1 MYRYLLIIISFL
13 MMAACA
19 DLPVDNSYANDRIS
33 SSNSLPSQRP
43 NDQSLIEI
51 VRQLDEIQRQVG
63 QIQGQTEDLAYQS
76 QTTQERQRAL
86 YIDLD
91 DRLQDLER
99 SISALN
105 TMNVVNEEEIVFGEL
120 PVPGGTDEENYAA
133 AFELLK
139 EQNYELASLAFIRFM
154 TAYPGSSLI
163 DNAQYWLSESYYA
176 SKQYEQALLQFTK
189 VINEY
194 PRSRKIPDALLK
206 IGYCNF
212 ELGNFSEA
220 RLVLMRTQNNYPQS
234 TAAKNAEQ
242 RIKIMDDRGI

>member
-1 MYRYLLIIISFL
+1 MYRYLLIVISFL
-13 MMAACA
+13 MMTACA
-19 DLPVDNSYANDRIS
+19 DMPVDNSYGSRAPANNLSSSLRANDQ
-33 SSNSLPSQRP
+33 N
-43 NDQSLIEI
+43 LIEI
-51 VRQLDEIQRQVG
+51 ARQLDEIQRQVS
-63 QIQGQTEDLAYQS
+63 QIQGQTEDLSYQS

-139 EQNYELASLAFIRFM
+139 EQNYELASLAFIRFI
-154 TAYPGSSLI
+154 TAFPGSSLI

-189 VINEY
+189 VINDY

-220 RLVLMRTQNNYPQS
+220 RLVLMRTQINYPQS

-242 RIKIMDDRGI
+242 RIKVMDDRGI

>member
-13 MMAACA
+13 MMAACV

-163 DNAQYWLSESYYA
+163 DNA
-176 SKQYEQALLQFTK
+176 
-189 VINEY
+189 
-194 PRSRKIPDALLK
+194 PRKIPDALLK